1 LRLIGDGQ
9 SEHFGG
15 LDVDY
20 PPMSVDYI
28 IVGIVIVAFPFA
40 VVAAPDSWGPATG
53 TALRRLLH
61 ARRE

>member
-1 LRLIGDGQ
+1 MT
-9 SEHFGG
+9 
-15 LDVDY
+15 V
-20 PPMSVDYI
+20 VYI

-40 VVAAPDSWGPATG
+40 VVAVPDSSGPATG